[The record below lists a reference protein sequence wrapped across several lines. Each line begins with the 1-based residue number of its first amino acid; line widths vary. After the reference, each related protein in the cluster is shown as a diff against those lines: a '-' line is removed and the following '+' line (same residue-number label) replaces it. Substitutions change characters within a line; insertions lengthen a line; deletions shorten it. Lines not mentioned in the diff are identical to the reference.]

1 MNSYQNNIQDSIARL
16 GDHLGRMQLLMRNL
30 AECRNL
36 TDRQLDPE
44 TELALVCWL
53 EEASDL
59 LGTRPVRFHDKRP
72 LI

>member
-1 MNSYQNNIQDSIARL
+1 MNSYQTSIQDTIARL

-36 TDRQLDPE
+36 TERQLDPE

-53 EEASDL
+53 QEAADL
-59 LGTRPVRFHDKRP
+59 MGSRPERLHDERP

>member
-1 MNSYQNNIQDSIARL
+1 MNSYQTNIQDTIARL
-16 GDHLGRMQLLMRNL
+16 GDHLGQMQLLMRNL

-36 TDRQLDPE
+36 TECQLDPE

-53 EEASDL
+53 EEATDL
-59 LGTRPVRFHDKRP
+59 MGSKQARLHDGRP